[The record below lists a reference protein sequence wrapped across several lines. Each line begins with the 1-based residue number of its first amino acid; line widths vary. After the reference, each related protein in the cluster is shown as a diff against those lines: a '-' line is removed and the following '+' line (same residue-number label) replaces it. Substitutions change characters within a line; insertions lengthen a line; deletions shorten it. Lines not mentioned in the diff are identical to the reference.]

1 MTKREIIRFAR
12 KPNRTVLP
20 SIVSTFLY
28 IFAFGYALGSSIPAM
43 GGHSYIEFMLPGLV
57 MMQVIIHAYINP
69 SYSIFQSRDNQ
80 YLEDPLTT
88 PMHYSSMVVA
98 YVLGGMVRGLFMGF
112 VIAGVTM
119 LIFGFWLVDPVMFLL
134 FLVFTSATFA
144 AIGVMFGQW
153 SSNIED
159 VGNVMSYVLS
169 PLLFIGGVFFAI
181 DMIPSDLVRT
191 LSYLDPLT
199 YVIDGFRYRHDRF
212 FAHRPVYL
220 PARDRHIVLCLLL
233 RSDQAIQERV
243 PPENV
248 GRAG

>member
-1 MTKREIIRFAR
+1 MATMLRREIIRFAR

-28 IFAFGYALGSSIPAM
+28 IFAFGYALGASIPRM

-57 MMQVIIHAYINP
+57 MMQAIIHAYINP
-69 SYSIFQSRDNQ
+69 SYSIFQSRDTA

-88 PMHYSSMVVA
+88 PMHYSMMVVA
-98 YVLGGMVRGLFMGF
+98 YVLGGMVRGLFMGI
-112 VIAGVTM
+112 VISVVTM
-119 LIFGFWLVDPVMFLL
+119 VIFNFWPGHIIMYAL
-134 FLVFTSATFA
+134 FLVFTSGTFA

-169 PLLFIGGVFFAI
+169 PLLFIGGVFFSI
-181 DMIPSDLVRT
+181 DLIPSDIVRT

-199 YVIDGFRYRHDRF
+199 YVIDGFRYSMIGYERTN
-212 FAHRPVYL
+212 PY
-220 PARDRHIVLCLLL
+220 LCLAAVII
-233 RSDQAIQERV
+233 SFGICFAAAIKLFES
-243 PPENV
+243 
-248 GRAG
+248 GYHLKT

>member
-1 MTKREIIRFAR
+1 MWTMTKREIIRFAR

-28 IFAFGYALGSSIPAM
+28 IFAFGYALGAAIPEMA
-43 GGHSYIEFMLPGLV
+43 GHSYIQFMLPGLV

-69 SYSIFQSRDNQ
+69 SYSIFQSRDTG
-80 YLEDPLTT
+80 YIEDPLTT
-88 PMHYSSMVVA
+88 SMHYSSMVVA
-98 YVLGGMVRGLFMGF
+98 YVLGGMIRGLFMGL

-119 LIFGFWLVDPVMFLL
+119 AIFGFWMTDPILFMLFLL
-134 FLVFTSATFA
+134 FTSATFA
-144 AIGVMFGQW
+144 SIGVLFGQW

-181 DMIPSDLVRT
+181 DLIPSDIVRT

-199 YVIDGFRYRHDRF
+199 YVIDGFRYAMIGTLRTD
-212 FAHRPVYL
+212 PY
-220 PARDRHIVLCLLL
+220 LCLI
-233 RSDQAIQERV
+233 AIIASFCVCFYAAIKLFES
-243 PPENV
+243 
-248 GRAG
+248 GYHLKT